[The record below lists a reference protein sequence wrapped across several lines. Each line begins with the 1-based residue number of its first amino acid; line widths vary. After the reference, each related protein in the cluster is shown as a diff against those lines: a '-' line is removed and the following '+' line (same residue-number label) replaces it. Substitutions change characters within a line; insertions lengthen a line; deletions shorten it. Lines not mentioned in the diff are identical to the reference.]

1 MLGTNRKTLGN
12 REMIT
17 LEKYELKYED
27 DFVDFIKD
35 FQNNGNEFEMLSI
48 IEDILIHIN
57 KNNFK

>member
-1 MLGTNRKTLGN
+1 
-12 REMIT
+12 MIT